1 MEESFFKET
10 RKGDYQREN
19 FDKFLKHL
27 NFSFNIPSIH
37 ITGTNGKGSIVNFLR
52 SVFQNEGYKVGTFS
66 SPYFYEVN
74 EMISI
79 NSNQIS
85 DDDIKSIYKEYE
97 RDILKANLSYFEIET
112 FIAFKYFEKEK
123 CDVCIIECGMGG
135 IDDATN
141 IFTPILSII
150 STVSL
155 EHTNFLG
162 KTYATIAYSK
172 AGIIKDNVPCVIG
185 FLNDESSDVIKE
197 VCSRKKSKLFEMA
210 DPCNIVVE
218 NDHSIFTYRN
228 YENVRINSPCT
239 FMIKDACIA
248 LEAIEEILPYF
259 KLDHDKIISSFLVDN
274 LPGRYN
280 ILGEKKNIIVDGA
293 HNPQAMTALKEYVDF
308 YAQNKPI
315 HIIFASFRDKNLASM
330 LAQIGELTKDIVFT
344 TFPNP
349 RARTE
354 DEYFLYLEDYKF
366 NENPIDIF
374 NQFFEM
380 YPDDIIL
387 VTGSLAFAGYMLK
400 RIKV

>member
-1 MEESFFKET
+1 MEESFFKDT

-85 DDDIKSIYKEYE
+85 DNDIKSIYKEYE

-218 NDHSIFTYRN
+218 NDHSILTYRN
-228 YENVRINSPCT
+228 YVNVRINSPCT

-293 HNPQAMTALKEYVDF
+293 HNPQAMTALKENVDF

-330 LAQIGELTKDIVFT
+330 LAHIGELTKDIVFT

>member
-66 SPYFYEVN
+66 SPYFYEIN

-97 RDILKANLSYFEIET
+97 REILKANLSYFEIET
-112 FIAFKYFEKEK
+112 FIAFKYFERKK

-239 FMIKDACIA
+239 FMIKNACIA

-293 HNPQAMTALKEYVDF
+293 HNPQAMTALKENVDF

-374 NQFFEM
+374 NHFFEM